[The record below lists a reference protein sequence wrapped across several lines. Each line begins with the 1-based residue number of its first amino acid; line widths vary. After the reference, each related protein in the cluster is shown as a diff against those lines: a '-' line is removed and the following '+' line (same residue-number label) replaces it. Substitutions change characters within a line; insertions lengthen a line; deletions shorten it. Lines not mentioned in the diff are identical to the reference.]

1 VRHFPCQNQ
10 CLPDRHPALEPLS
23 SAEGRYRP
31 PREEFT
37 MRIALGILIA
47 LHGIA
52 HVVGFVMPW
61 QLMTPEAGGY
71 STTILNG
78 RIDLG
83 SGGIRMLGLIW
94 LALAVGFVLAAL
106 GSWLGFGGWVRA
118 AAVLAIVSLAL
129 SVLGWPEAKIGVP
142 VNLAILGALY
152 MGTRL
157 DWL

>member
-1 VRHFPCQNQ
+1 
-10 CLPDRHPALEPLS
+10 
-23 SAEGRYRP
+23 
-31 PREEFT
+31 
-37 MRIALGILIA
+37 MRIALGILMA

-52 HVVGFVMPW
+52 HVVGFVVPW

-71 STTILNG
+71 STTILGG

-83 SGGIRMLGLIW
+83 SGGIRVLGLVW
-94 LALAVGFVLAAL
+94 LTLAVGFLLAAL

-118 AAVLAIVSLAL
+118 AAVLAIVSLTL

-142 VNLAILGALY
+142 VNLAILAALY
-152 MGTRL
+152 VGTRL